1 MEIKTTTK
9 EASGNIRQG
18 RRLEYVGALIGK
30 ELVEVL
36 KQTSIDIACVQ
47 ETN

>member
-1 MEIKTTTK
+1 MKTTAK
-9 EASGNIRQG
+9 EASGNTHQDP
-18 RRLEYVGALIGK
+18 RLQYVGALIGK

-47 ETN
+47 KTN